1 MTITMCN
8 RNVILVLALVACLY
22 FPSGV
27 FGQTEP
33 VSGGQAQSKPLRFGI
48 LPYLSPTKLLQVWD
62 PFIKHL
68 EKSLG
73 KKVIVVSAPSY
84 DIYIKRAAEGRYD
97 LYHTAPHFAALAEK
111 QHNYKRVA
119 KLSRQH
125 SADIVVMKNSPYKTL
140 SDLKGKRLATPSR
153 LAILT
158 MLGEQTLQEQHIIP
172 GVDIFMK
179 YTPSH
184 NTSLLSVIEGTADA
198 AVTSAA
204 VFERMKP
211 ENKRKLRLLAKTIK
225 CPHMMFMANPHL
237 PINEYEALK
246 KSVHEFK
253 ADGAGKQ
260 FFDKTRYGDM
270 VMITNDDML
279 GLQPIVEE
287 LSKRIE

>member
-1 MTITMCN
+1 MTTTTCN
-8 RNVILVLALVACLY
+8 RNAILVLTLAACLY

-33 VSGGQAQSKPLRFGI
+33 VSGQQAQSKPLRFGI
-48 LPYLSPTKLLQVWD
+48 LPYLSPAKLLQVWD

-73 KKVIVVSAPSY
+73 RKVIVISAPSY
-84 DIYIKRAAEGRYD
+84 DVYIKRAAEGRYD

-140 SDLKGKRLATPSR
+140 SDLTGKRLATPSR

-172 GVDIFMK
+172 GVDIIMK

-198 AVTSAA
+198 AITATA
-204 VFERMKP
+204 MFERMKP
-211 ENKRKLRLLAKTIK
+211 ENKRKLRLLFKTNK
-225 CPHMMFMANPHL
+225 CPHMMFMANPQMSF
-237 PINEYEALK
+237 NEYEALK
-246 KSVHEFK
+246 KSVLEFK
-253 ADGAGKQ
+253 ADGAGKP
-260 FFDKTRYGDM
+260 FFDKTKYGDM
-270 VMITNDDML
+270 VMITNDDMQR
-279 GLQPIVEE
+279 LQPLVDA